1 MQIAALGVT
10 LAISIFSGALS
21 GFIAGRCPMPDYNFD
36 DTMHFEDVDYSD
48 QISKYSPQQQFKH
61 AATVSVNQS

>member
-1 MQIAALGVT
+1 
-10 LAISIFSGALS
+10 
-21 GFIAGRCPMPDYNFD
+21 MPDYQFD

-61 AATVSVNQS
+61 AATVSVKDQS